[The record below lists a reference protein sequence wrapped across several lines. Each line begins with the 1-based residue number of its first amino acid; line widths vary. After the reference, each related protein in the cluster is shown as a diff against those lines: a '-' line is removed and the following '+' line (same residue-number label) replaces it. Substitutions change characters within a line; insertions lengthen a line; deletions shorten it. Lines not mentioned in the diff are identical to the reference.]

1 MNRAL
6 LGLAFWLGLPST
18 ALLQKYFGLAGVA
31 AYLLGLVL
39 ALLLWPRFGRHLPWP
54 GAAFLEKQFPW
65 LALLTCAA
73 LLGLFALAYPITN
86 NGRTG
91 DRRTSGSD
99 TDDALNLATT
109 ELLHG
114 RYPYYP
120 RTYLDNPITPMP
132 GALLLAI
139 PFVLLGNS
147 AYQSFF
153 WLLLWLLAMRR
164 HWQAGRPPLL
174 LLWLMLALSPV
185 VVYSLVVGNDYL
197 ANSLYVLLFMLW
209 LVRWAP
215 RPGLNPWLKLLPAI
229 CLGIGLSSRANFL
242 LLLPLIFATLAQ
254 LAGRPA
260 ALRSTVTTGLTF
272 LLVTLPFYL
281 YDPAGF
287 SPYTPPMNWAAST
300 TCCPTP
306 GCSSPWPRR
315 CWPCSWPGGSA
326 WAQTCSSCSAAA
338 PWSWPCRCWPAWP
351 WPCWL
356 MARPGS
362 PSPSLASSPSSSG
375 RRPVGTAQF
384 APGPICYKLD
394 CMNRKYRLLSLSL
407 SLFLLLSLLLA
418 VACRP
423 AAAEPTPTPPRP
435 GPSPSPPSRPACP
448 PAPTASPG
456 GTTPS
461 TTKSSCAA
469 FTTATATA

>member
-39 ALLLWPRFGRHLPWP
+39 ALLLWPRFGRCLPRP

-287 SPYTPPMNWAAST
+287 SPLHT
-300 TCCPTP
+300 TDELGRFNHLLPYAGLLIP
-306 GCSSPWPRR
+306 
-315 CWPCSWPGGSA
+315 
-326 WAQTCSSCSAAA
+326 
-338 PWSWPCRCWPAWP
+338 
-351 WPCWL
+351 
-356 MARPGS
+356 
-362 PSPSLASSPSSSG
+362 LA
-375 RRPVGTAQF
+375 TA
-384 APGPICYKLD
+384 
-394 CMNRKYRLLSLSL
+394 LLA
-407 SLFLLLSLLLA
+407 LFLAWRQRVGADLQQLFRSSALVLALPVLAGLALALLA
-418 VACRP
+418 YGP
-423 AAAEPTPTPPRP
+423 AGFTFAFFGLFPLFFGATASWHSAVCPRP
-435 GPSPSPPSRPACP
+435 HLL
-448 PAPTASPG
+448 
-456 GTTPS
+456 
-461 TTKSSCAA
+461 
-469 FTTATATA
+469 

>member
-39 ALLLWPRFGRHLPWP
+39 ALLLWPRFGRHLPRP

-287 SPYTPPMNWAAST
+287 SPLHTTDELGRFNHLLPYAGLLIPLATALLALFLAWRQRVGADLQQLFRSSALVLALPVLAGLTLALLAYGPAGFTFAFFGLFPLFFGAAAS
-300 TCCPTP
+300 
-306 GCSSPWPRR
+306 WPHAYL
-315 CWPCSWPGGSA
+315 PE
-326 WAQTCSSCSAAA
+326 A
-338 PWSWPCRCWPAWP
+338 PFVINW
-351 WPCWL
+351 
-356 MARPGS
+356 
-362 PSPSLASSPSSSG
+362 
-375 RRPVGTAQF
+375 TA
-384 APGPICYKLD
+384 
-394 CMNRKYRLLSLSL
+394 
-407 SLFLLLSLLLA
+407 
-418 VACRP
+418 
-423 AAAEPTPTPPRP
+423 
-435 GPSPSPPSRPACP
+435 
-448 PAPTASPG
+448 
-456 GTTPS
+456 
-461 TTKSSCAA
+461 
-469 FTTATATA
+469 